1 MIPFLPDTE
10 TDREEMLRAINVSG
24 LEALL
29 SNIPDELKLRED
41 LPLPEP
47 LSEVEILSHLA
58 ALARK
63 NADVSS
69 HTCFLGGGAYDHFI
83 PSAISTIVS
92 RSEFLTAYTPYQAEV
107 SQGTLQAIYEYQTMV
122 ARLFR
127 MDVANAS
134 MYDAAS
140 ALAEAV
146 RLAKEVTR
154 RNRVV
159 VAGAIN
165 PSYSSVLRTVAG
177 ASGVEFQNAE
187 MHGGV
192 ADVSSVQSLMN
203 DEVAAV
209 VVQHPNYY
217 GCLEEV
223 RELSNLAH
231 EHGALFVVCVDP
243 ISLGLLEP
251 PGAYNA
257 DIAVGEGQP
266 LGIPLSFGGPY
277 LGLFCATEKLVRKIP
292 GRLSGM
298 TVDKEGNRGFTL
310 TLQTREQQ
318 IRRAKA
324 TSNICTNQGLMMLC
338 STVYM
343 ALMGKTGI
351 QEVARLVTQKTHYL
365 AEKISGLRGYE
376 LMFDKPFFREFVVK
390 TPMHSNILVE
400 TMADKGFLLGPAS
413 VFEDHGL
420 LVAVTEKRN
429 RQEIDALVEA
439 LARV

>member
-1 MIPFLPDTE
+1 MPFLPGTD
-10 TDREEMLRAINVSG
+10 TDREEMLRAIGVSD

-29 SNIPDELKLRED
+29 ANIPEELKLREG

-47 LSEVEILSHLA
+47 LSEVEVLSYLA
-58 ALARK
+58 KLAEN
-63 NADVSS
+63 NAQISS
-69 HTCFLGGGAYDHFI
+69 HTCFAGGGAYDHFI
-83 PSAISTIVS
+83 PSAVSTVVS

-127 MDVANAS
+127 MDVSNAS
-134 MYDAAS
+134 MYDGAS

-146 RLAKEVTR
+146 RLAREVTR
-154 RNRVV
+154 RNKVV
-159 VAGAIN
+159 VAGTIN
-165 PSYSSVLRTVAG
+165 PSYRSVLRTVAG
-177 ASGVEFQNAE
+177 AGGLEFQNAKVTD
-187 MHGGV
+187 GV
-192 ADVSSVQSLMN
+192 TDISSARSLMN
-203 DEVAAV
+203 DEVAAI

-231 EHGALFVVCVDP
+231 EHGALFVGCVDP
-243 ISLGLLEP
+243 VSLGVLDP
-251 PGAYNA
+251 PGAYDA
-257 DIAVGEGQP
+257 DIAVGEGQS

-277 LGLFCATEKLVRKIP
+277 LGLFCTTEKLVRRIP
-292 GRLSGM
+292 GRLAGM
-298 TVDKEGNRGFTL
+298 TVDKDGNRGFTL

-351 QEVARLVTQKTHYL
+351 REVARLTTQKTHYL
-365 AEKISGLRGYE
+365 ADRISGLPGYE
-376 LMFDKPFFREFVVK
+376 LMFDKPYFREFVIK
-390 TPMHSNILVE
+390 TPVAAGTLVE
-400 TMADKGFLLGPAS
+400 TLADKGFLLGPAIPAPA
-413 VFEDHGL
+413 DHGL
-420 LVAVTEKRN
+420 LVAVTEKRS
-429 RQEIDALVEA
+429 RQEMDALVEA
-439 LARV
+439 LPRG